1 MIRLDMEKVTGGVIV
16 KFDFN
21 PPKRE
26 DETQEEADAR
36 FAGKQQWAKLAC
48 MDLNANRRYQ
58 KRMEALS
65 KPYRRAIQLGTMDDD
80 KADEIA
86 LKGFL
91 ELVLLDWGNIPIE
104 GACPFTVEGARQIL
118 SKPEWR
124 VFYADLR
131 DAASNVEEFAKDELE
146 KDAKN

>member
-21 PPKRE
+21 PPKTA
-26 DETQEEADAR
+26 DETDEQANAR

-58 KRMEALS
+58 KRMEVLS
-65 KPYRRAIQLGTMDDD
+65 KPYRRQIQLGTMDDD

-91 ELVLLDWGNIPIE
+91 EMILLDWGNIPIP
-104 GACPFTVEGARQIL
+104 GAVPFNVEGARKIL
-118 SKPEWR
+118 SEPEWR
-124 VFYADLR
+124 IFYADLR
-131 DAASNVEEFAKDELE
+131 DAASNVEEFAKVEREEDV
-146 KDAKN
+146 KN